1 MKKKVS
7 IVCVLALVLC
17 VACCCLWACGGN
29 PPASNEGT
37 DGDGND
43 GGTSPVTPE
52 PQKEVGKIVLAD
64 SGFLQ
69 VGGVGEVVTLRGVNL
84 GGWLIQECWMCPVNG
99 EDNEWG
105 NLDTLNALYGRG
117 FNEEQVDALFESY
130 QDNWITEYDLDVI
143 ADMGCNVVRVP
154 FWYRNFMSDDKG
166 TWLSDNFDEISGFRR
181 LDWVIAEAAERG
193 MYVILD
199 MHGVPGGQSFNHS
212 TGGIGINKIYS
223 DADCQEAMEKLWVA
237 IAERYKDNTAVA
249 AYDIMNEP
257 HNNDEAYSDRPE
269 YRNIWSRDSW
279 DEYNAIYDR
288 MVNAIREV
296 DDNHIITV
304 EGIWRVEN
312 LPNPRASGWSNM
324 MYQLHLYDDTAQFT
338 TLTASLARYAE
349 KYNVAAYIG
358 EFSNIDGIAVCE
370 EYGVNWTTWTYK
382 GGKGYN
388 GNWFLYYADL
398 PVADSTTDT
407 FEEMLAKWGEGLRT
421 ENFTLNTTLESAV
434 KAAALG

>member
-1 MKKKVS
+1 
-7 IVCVLALVLC
+7 
-17 VACCCLWACGGN
+17 
-29 PPASNEGT
+29 
-37 DGDGND
+37 
-43 GGTSPVTPE
+43 
-52 PQKEVGKIVLAD
+52 
-64 SGFLQ
+64 
-69 VGGVGEVVTLRGVNL
+69 
-84 GGWLIQECWMCPVNG
+84 MCPVNG

-105 NLDTLNALYGRG
+105 NLDTINTLAERG
-117 FNEEQVDALFESY
+117 FTDAQIDALFESY
-130 QDNWITEYDLDVI
+130 QDNWITEYDLDLI
-143 ADMGCNVVRVP
+143 AEMGCNVVRVP

-166 TWLSDNFDEISGFRR
+166 TWLSDNLDEISGFRR

-223 DADCQEAMEKLWVA
+223 DAECQAAMEKLWVA

-269 YRNIWSRDSW
+269 YKNIWSRESW
-279 DEYNAIYDR
+279 DEYNKIYDR
-288 MVNAIREV
+288 MIEAIRAV
-296 DDNHIITV
+296 DDNHVITV

-312 LPNPRASGWSNM
+312 LPNPRSSGWSNV
-324 MYQLHLYDDTAQFT
+324 MYQLHLYDDTAQFG
-338 TLTASLARYAE
+338 TLTASLSRFAERYD
-349 KYNVAAYIG
+349 VAVYVG
-358 EFSNIDGIAVCE
+358 EFSNIDGIGICE
-370 EYGVNWTTWTYK
+370 NYGVNWTTWTYK

-398 PVADSTTDT
+398 PVADSTTDS

-421 ENFTLNTTLESAV
+421 ENFTLNTTLESAI
-434 KAAALG
+434 KAATP